1 MSHGSTTI
9 EIATTL
15 SPLRRTARTDD
26 EDLPATRAANFFH
39 GITSCSFM
47 AAKGTVRDR
56 TAVPPADR

>member
-15 SPLRRTARTDD
+15 SPLRRTARTND

-39 GITSCSFM
+39 GTTACSFT
-47 AAKGTVRDR
+47 AAWGTVRDWA
-56 TAVPPADR
+56 AVPPADR